1 MKKELDVV
9 NGGQSPEKT
18 AKAYRIRIVQ
28 SPDIDWD
35 SVAAADICEYV
46 WGGTYR
52 PAAQARL
59 VFVSGDG
66 FYARLN
72 CREAS
77 PRTVYR
83 NFFDPVYRD
92 SCLEFFARWNCK
104 SPDYVNIEM
113 NSAGAMLAAVG
124 PDRERR
130 RPVTDF
136 LPAPFQIKALSKNDD
151 WSVTVRIGIEDLKK
165 LTGLKEEML
174 VPGYTFWGNFY
185 KCGDDTSIHHY
196 GSWNPIALP
205 APDFHCPVHFG
216 TLILG
221 EQ

>member
-83 NFFDPVYRD
+83 NFLIR
-92 SCLEFFARWNCK
+92 STA
-104 SPDYVNIEM
+104 I
-113 NSAGAMLAAVG
+113 AVWS
-124 PDRERR
+124 
-130 RPVTDF
+130 F
-136 LPAPFQIKALSKNDD
+136 LP
-151 WSVTVRIGIEDLKK
+151 VGTV
-165 LTGLKEEML
+165 
-174 VPGYTFWGNFY
+174 
-185 KCGDDTSIHHY
+185 SH
-196 GSWNPIALP
+196 PIM
-205 APDFHCPVHFG
+205 
-216 TLILG
+216 
-221 EQ
+221 

>member
-77 PRTVYR
+77 PR
-83 NFFDPVYRD
+83 
-92 SCLEFFARWNCK
+92 
-104 SPDYVNIEM
+104 
-113 NSAGAMLAAVG
+113 
-124 PDRERR
+124 
-130 RPVTDF
+130 
-136 LPAPFQIKALSKNDD
+136 KALSKNDD

-185 KCGDDTSIHHY
+185 KCGDDTSIPHY